1 MFDMLIKNG
10 TVVDGTGVPGAVKD
24 IAIKD
29 GKIVALGEGIGG
41 GAKEVLDATGLLVT
55 PGFVDIHTHYDGQVL
70 WDTEL
75 RVSSANG
82 VTTCVMGNCGVSMAP
97 VKKEDIDWLAYV
109 LDVVEEV
116 PVAAVRNT
124 VDFCWESFPEYMDA
138 LDKKGYATDLVTH
151 VPHSALRA
159 YVMGERGIM
168 NEPATPA
175 DIAEMARLVKEAVEA
190 GAFGFSTARS
200 YIINLDTG
208 PLPGTLATEEEL
220 FAIAEAI
227 KEAGGG
233 VIQMIPSGQTG
244 VVEGDGKGNQMAGFK
259 PDPYYIS
266 DEVKLMRRLH
276 QKTGVGCTF
285 SFGSSPRMGED
296 WARVTAEIDAAHAA
310 GEPIYPQIAARFLTA
325 LVNLDGHHI
334 FLAKPTYK
342 AIAHLPR
349 AERARK
355 MADPAIK
362 AAILS
367 ECDGDMNTND
377 PLQMFWLTIRNNIK
391 AVFPYEGKNTDYEP
405 RPERSIYKLAKAA
418 GREPEDLFYDLL
430 IAEEGKAIM
439 IWFADYLPEVIE
451 LKNKLFNNPGY
462 SIGSGDAG
470 AHAKLMVDG
479 GIYTYLLARWAKNRA
494 SGDPIPA
501 ETLIHRFTKLVA
513 DLYGLDDRGVIAVGK
528 RADINVID
536 HDRLDF
542 ERPCFIY
549 DFPGNAPRYVQ
560 DGIGYVMTM
569 VNGVPV
575 RRNDKDT
582 GARPG
587 KVARNPRAARKQAI
601 ALEAVDC

>member
-10 TVVDGTGVPGAVKD
+10 NVVDGTGTPGVVKD

-29 GKIVALGEGIGG
+29 GKIVALGEGIT
-41 GAKEVLDATGLLVT
+41 GASKEVLDATGLLVT

-70 WDTEL
+70 WDNEL

-97 VKKEDIDWLAYV
+97 VKQKDIDWLAYV

-116 PVAAVRNT
+116 PVAAVRET
-124 VDFCWESFPEYMDA
+124 VDFDWESFPEYMDA
-138 LDKKGYATDLVTH
+138 LDKKGYTLDLVAQ

-159 YVMGERGIM
+159 YVMGERGIR
-168 NEPATPA
+168 NEPATPE

-220 FAIAEAI
+220 FAIAGAI
-227 KEAGGG
+227 EEAGGG

-244 VVEGDGKGNQMAGFK
+244 VVEGDGKQNQMAGFK
-259 PDPYYIS
+259 PDPYFIS

-285 SFGSSPRMGED
+285 SFGCNPRIGED
-296 WARVTAEIDAAHAA
+296 WPRVMAEIDAAHKA
-310 GEPIYPQIAARFLTA
+310 GEPIYPQTAARLLTA

-334 FLAKPTYK
+334 FLAKPTYR
-342 AIAHLPR
+342 AIAHLPC

-367 ECDGDMNTND
+367 EPDADLGGED
-377 PLQMFWLTIRNNIK
+377 PLQMFWLTIRNQIK
-391 AVFPYEGKNTDYEP
+391 AVFPYEGKDTDYEP
-405 RPERSIYKLAKAA
+405 VRERSIVAQAKAS
-418 GREPEDLFYDLL
+418 GRDPHDLFYDML

-439 IWFADYLPEVIE
+439 IWFADYVPEATE
-451 LKNKLFNNPGY
+451 LKYKLFNNPGF

-494 SGDPIPA
+494 SGDPIPV
-501 ETLIHRFTKLVA
+501 ETLVHRSTKLVA
-513 DLYGLDDRGVIAVGK
+513 DLYGLDDRGVIAEGK
-528 RADINVID
+528 RADLNVID
-536 HDRLDF
+536 FEKLDF
-542 ERPCFIY
+542 ERPHFVY

-587 KVARNPRAARKQAI
+587 KVARNPRALAKRRL
-601 ALEAVDC
+601 LEAA